1 MKRRSSRRFLP
12 LLLAL
17 PLLPLPTPDAK
28 AECAETEA
36 EEALPALVQPAEEM
50 PVLKQVE
57 KKTKVPWY
65 YLAAVNQ
72 YEMGIHWKKYKDVPI
87 SERPPIQ
94 IEIPLEKWSGPFN
107 PQLEDSNP
115 TTIKL
120 FGGIGLDGNGD
131 RKALRTD
138 PIDELFTLG
147 KWLTRHGN
155 SDEAIRTSLWD
166 YYQDGVVVDRITGF
180 ANVYHQEG
188 TLNISGNSFPIP
200 LRYNYSYRSTWGDA
214 RGWGGKRIHEGCD
227 IFAGAGTPVLAT
239 ANGVVEV
246 IGWNKYG
253 GWRIGIRDLN
263 NVYHYFAHLS
273 GFEKGMKRGSLVMP
287 GQVIG
292 YVGSSG
298 YGRPGTSG
306 KFPPHLHYGMYRDT
320 GNREWAFDPTPYLR
334 KWEREARAAKKK
346 KK

>member
-1 MKRRSSRRFLP
+1 MKRRTYLP

-17 PLLPLPTPDAK
+17 PLLTVPVPPPAH
-28 AECAETEA
+28 A
-36 EEALPALVQPAEEM
+36 EEAM
-50 PVLKQVE
+50 PVLKQAE
-57 KKTKVPWY
+57 KQTNVPWY

-72 YEMGIHWKKYKDVPI
+72 YEMGIHWKKYKDQPAA
-87 SERPPIQ
+87 ERPTIQ
-94 IEIPLEKWSGPFN
+94 IEIPPEKWSGPVN
-107 PQLEDSNP
+107 PQPEDSNP

-131 RKALRTD
+131 RQASRND
-138 PIDELFTLG
+138 PVDELFTLG
-147 KWLTRHGN
+147 KWLTRHGRD
-155 SDEAIRTSLWD
+155 DEAIRTALWD
-166 YYQDGVVVDRITGF
+166 YYQDGIVVDRITGF
-180 ANVYHQEG
+180 AKVFQEAG
-188 TLNISGNSFPIP
+188 SVNITGNSFPIP

-214 RGWGGKRIHEGCD
+214 RGWGGRRSHEGCD
-227 IFAGAGTPVLAT
+227 IFANTGTPVLAT

-253 GWRIGIRDLN
+253 GWRVGIRDLN

-273 GFEKGMKRGSLVMP
+273 GFEKGIKRGSLVKP

-306 KFPPHLHYGMYRDT
+306 KFSPHLHYGMYRDT
-320 GNREWAFDPTPYLR
+320 GTREWAFDPTPHLR
-334 KWEREARAAKKK
+334 KWEREARIAKKK
-346 KK
+346 KKK